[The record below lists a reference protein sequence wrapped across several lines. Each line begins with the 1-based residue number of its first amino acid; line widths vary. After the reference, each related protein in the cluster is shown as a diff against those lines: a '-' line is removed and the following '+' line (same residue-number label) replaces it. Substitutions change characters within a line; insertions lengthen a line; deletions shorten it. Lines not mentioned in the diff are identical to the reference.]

1 MPCFSSAASIS
12 VFGHAS
18 GTHSQRELR
27 MNHSHFFSACL
38 WSARNG
44 ASGWAA
50 DIYSR
55 NFSSVTDRSDPM
67 QRDAYAH
74 STKYAVMNSSA
85 VCLSASK
92 CAKYDYFDDSLYHDW
107 LRIARVLT
115 EGRLQECNQSL
126 TPKHTVLLCVQNHL
140 LAKMCI
146 CVILHVGNV
155 FCECLGR
162 YNCSWS
168 AGVRYTFW
176 FIPSRWV

>member
-1 MPCFSSAASIS
+1 MDYSHFSRQVLNTLRNIPNRCSFKCSPVSCPCFSSAASIS

-18 GTHSQRELR
+18 GTHSQHELR

-85 VCLSASK
+85 VCLFGIK
-92 CAKYDYFDDSLYHDW
+92 MRKIRLFW
-107 LRIARVLT
+107 WFIIPWLT
-115 EGRLQECNQSL
+115 E
-126 TPKHTVLLCVQNHL
+126 
-140 LAKMCI
+140 
-146 CVILHVGNV
+146 
-155 FCECLGR
+155 
-162 YNCSWS
+162 NCKSFDWR
-168 AGVRYTFW
+168 AFVR
-176 FIPSRWV
+176 V